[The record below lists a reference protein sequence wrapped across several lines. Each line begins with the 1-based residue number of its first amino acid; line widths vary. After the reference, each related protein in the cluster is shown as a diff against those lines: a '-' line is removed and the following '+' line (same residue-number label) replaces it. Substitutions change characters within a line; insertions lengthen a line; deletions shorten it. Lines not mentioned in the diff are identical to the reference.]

1 MPETSEKTQIVLGE
15 DFGKAIETAAELKKE
30 TLTLCKS
37 RNRNN
42 FDHFYELMVASNREI
57 QSILDM
63 RAKDRKDAEKEKLK
77 SFKKDVSAMYKGV
90 CDLISEE
97 DLEDGEES
105 KVQKLVR
112 KVALLVKMMDY
123 IGNGVLESE
132 FRKYGIGLEYEKL
145 EENETFSDERIR
157 EDVKGIFSTGK
168 SIKEDVDSK
177 NAEIKEGIFENSVPS
192 EIRYDKSTNPTG
204 LKSSDF
210 CKLVAMRT
218 KYLMAQD
225 DESKE
230 KAEEKASDMAGDCE
244 FSIERNRLMQIKL
257 TELNQE
263 TTEGN

>member
-1 MPETSEKTQIVLGE
+1 MQTTAEKTQIVLGE
-15 DFGKAIETAAELKKE
+15 DFGKAIEAAAELKKE
-30 TLTLCKS
+30 TLTLCRS

-42 FDHFYELMVASNREI
+42 YDHFYDLMVASNREI
-57 QSILDM
+57 QSILDTK
-63 RAKDRKDAEKEKLK
+63 AKDRKDADKEILK
-77 SFKKDVSAMYKGV
+77 AFKRDVSATYKGV
-90 CDLISEE
+90 CDLISG
-97 DLEDGEES
+97 DPPEDGEET

-112 KVALLVKMMDY
+112 KVAVLVKMLDY
-123 IGNGVLESE
+123 IGASDLEDE

-157 EDVKGIFSTGK
+157 EDVKGIFSNGK

-177 NAEIKEGIFENSVPS
+177 NVEIKEGIYENSVPS
-192 EIRYDKSTNPTG
+192 ELRYDKELNPTG

-210 CKLVAMRT
+210 CKLVSMRA

-230 KAEEKASDMAGDCE
+230 KADEQASDLAGDCE
-244 FSIERNRLMQIKL
+244 FSIERSRLMQVKL

-263 TTEGN
+263 RESA

>member
-1 MPETSEKTQIVLGE
+1 MSNTEEKTKIVLGE

-42 FDHFYELMVASNREI
+42 YDRFYDLMVASNREI
-57 QSILDM
+57 QSILDTKS
-63 RAKDRKDAEKEKLK
+63 KDRTDSDKEKLK
-77 SFKKDVSAMYKGV
+77 SFKRDVSATYKGV

-97 DLEDGEES
+97 VLEDGEES

-112 KVALLVKMMDY
+112 KVAILVKMLDY
-123 IGNGVLESE
+123 IGFKDLESC
-132 FRKYGIGLEYEKL
+132 FSDYGINLTYEKL
-145 EENETFSDERIR
+145 EANDTFSDDRVR

-177 NAEIKEGIFENSVPS
+177 NVEIKEGIYGNSVPP
-192 EIRYDKSTNPTG
+192 ELRYDKESNPTG

-230 KAEEKASDMAGDCE
+230 RADEKASDMAGDCE
-244 FSIERNRLMQIKL
+244 FSIERSRLMQVKL
-257 TELNQE
+257 TELNQGRE
-263 TTEGN
+263 PV